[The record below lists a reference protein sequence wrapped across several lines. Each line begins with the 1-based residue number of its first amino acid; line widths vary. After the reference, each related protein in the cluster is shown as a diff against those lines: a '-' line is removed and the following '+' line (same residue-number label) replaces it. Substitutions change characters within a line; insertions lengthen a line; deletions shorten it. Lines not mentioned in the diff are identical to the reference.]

1 MRNETLLHRQINPS
15 WIQEGRVTSQA
26 FKPTSKDK
34 KQLSVYDGD
43 QISAE
48 EAWHHYTE
56 SLHFLSAGVM
66 AVVVSECQDLELE
79 VKPDP
84 EPFPEHAIIDFS
96 DLPNVQIEKKAKNL
110 REYAQA
116 RGYLYFGEAV
126 TP

>member
-1 MRNETLLHRQINPS
+1 MKSDTLLHRQINPS

-26 FKPTSKDK
+26 FKPTPKVK

-56 SLHFLSAGVM
+56 NLRFPSVGVL
-66 AVVVSECQDLELE
+66 AVVVVECQDLGLG

-84 EPFPEHAIIDFS
+84 EPFPEHAVIDFS
-96 DLPNVQIEKKAKNL
+96 NLPNAQIEKKAKKL
-110 REYAQA
+110 RECAQA
-116 RGYLYFGEAV
+116 RGYLYFSEAI
-126 TP
+126 T